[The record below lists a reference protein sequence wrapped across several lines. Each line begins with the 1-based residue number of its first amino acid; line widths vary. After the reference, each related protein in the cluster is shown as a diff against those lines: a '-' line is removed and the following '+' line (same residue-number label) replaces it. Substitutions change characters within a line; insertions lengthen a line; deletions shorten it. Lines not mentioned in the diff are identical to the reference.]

1 MNVNIKNSIKDYAQ
15 SLNIRGCMGVT
26 FTMKQEG
33 NKGKLNSAIASQ
45 NFRHFMNVLNRK
57 VYKQQFKRFN
67 KRLNVLP
74 VIENSY
80 NDRIHFHTILRIPEN
95 TKHNDYIQLIKEA
108 WTKTNYGYRE
118 IDVKPFINSG
128 WTEYITKFK
137 SSNDDVDWENFYWN
151 SRV

>member
-1 MNVNIKNSIKDYAQ
+1 MNINIKNSIRSYVK
-15 SLNIRGCMGVT
+15 SFNIRGCLGIT
-26 FTMKQEG
+26 LTMKQEG
-33 NKGKLNSAIASQ
+33 SKGKLDHFIASQ

-57 VYKQQFKRFN
+57 IYKQQFKRFN

-74 VIENSY
+74 VIENSD
-80 NDRIHFHTILRIPEN
+80 NNRIHFHTILSVPEN
-95 TKHNDYIQLIKEA
+95 INLNEYIQLIKET
-108 WTKTNYGYRE
+108 WINTSYGYRE

>member
-1 MNVNIKNSIKDYAQ
+1 MNINIKNSVKDYAQ
-15 SLNIRGCMGVT
+15 KLNIQGCIGVT

-33 NKGKLNSAIASQ
+33 AKGKLNKLSASQ
-45 NFRHFMNVLNRK
+45 NLRHFMNVLNRK

-67 KRLNVLP
+67 KRLKVLP

-80 NDRIHFHTILRIPEN
+80 NERLHFHTLMGVPEN
-95 TKHNDYIQLIKEA
+95 IKLNDYIQLIKETWA
-108 WTKTNYGYRE
+108 KTDYGYRQ

-137 SSNDDVDWENFYWN
+137 SSDDDVDWENFYWD
-151 SRV
+151 